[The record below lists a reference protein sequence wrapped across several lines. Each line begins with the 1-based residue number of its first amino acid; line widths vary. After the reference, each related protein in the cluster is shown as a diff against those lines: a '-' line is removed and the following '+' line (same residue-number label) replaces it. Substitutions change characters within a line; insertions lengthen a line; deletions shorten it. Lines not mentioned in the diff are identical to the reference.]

1 MKQYICPSLTLL
13 LAISAGGSAQA
24 SVVAHYPFD
33 LKNGTV
39 IETVSGNACEVEGN
53 FAPENIAGAVGQ
65 ALRLDGYT
73 TTVHG
78 QLDKVLDQAGDM
90 TVSLW
95 CAVEAYPIIGID
107 QQTTERV
114 AIVDCLDTEAKS
126 GFEFSL
132 GIHGKWGV
140 EFYAG
145 GWPLTIEADRIL
157 PRGEWCHIA
166 LTVNSADRKARL
178 YLNGEQVGESRCNGA
193 VTIGGT
199 DILMGYDRQEKK
211 SGPFRLSSFSGMLD
225 DLTIFDETKDENW
238 LTAQKAENKA
248 DFVVPASRFA
258 DDLLRPRFHGM
269 PSAGWTNET
278 HGMTYSDGRY
288 HVFFQKNPQGPYMAR
303 LHWGHI
309 SSPNLFDWQEEPI
322 AVAPGE
328 SYDIKGCWSGNVF
341 TDDVVSG
348 GKPAI
353 IYTAVDYAR
362 ATIAMATPE
371 DESLR
376 DWNKSNLNP
385 IINGRPSGLSDDFRD
400 PYFFRNGDNAYI
412 IVGSSR
418 NGVGTTTLH
427 RYNAASGSWSND
439 GDAFFTGSDVA
450 TCGVF
455 WEMPTVTRIGDRWLF
470 TATPL
475 NTSKGVRTLYWTGD
489 IDAQGHFVPDSNSS
503 VPRMV
508 EMISEDGYGLLSPT
522 IYQHNGKTI
531 VLGIVPD
538 KLPGETNHR
547 LGWAHTYSLPREWS
561 LDSKGNLVQR
571 PYEGLKQM
579 RSANV
584 CQSVGDMSFNGR
596 HAFDAVSGRAVE
608 VRATFEAGS
617 APFGVSLFG
626 NSHGEGVISF
636 NPVTRVLTADFSAL
650 NRISNDGHIYKGVY
664 TAILPE
670 NVLEGGE
677 VTLDVYADHSVVDIF
692 VNDRWATSIRVF
704 PNDVDADGVAL
715 WSAGE
720 VKVKSAEAWCLESDG
735 GAGIGSVTATPL
747 ADNRIIGLDGTVW
760 GLSSEVD
767 IAALPK
773 GVYVIDGKT
782 RVIK

>member
-1 MKQYICPSLTLL
+1 MKQYLSPSMSLL
-13 LAISAGGSAQA
+13 LAITAAASAQA
-24 SVVAHYPFD
+24 AVVAHYPFD
-33 LKNGTV
+33 LKNGTIV
-39 IETVSGNACEVEGN
+39 ETVSGAVYGVNGN
-53 FAPENIAGAVGQ
+53 FAPENVAGAVGQ

-73 TTVHG
+73 TTVYG
-78 QLDKVLDQAGDM
+78 QLDKVLDQAGDL

-114 AIVDCLDTEAKS
+114 AIVDCLDADAKS

-166 LTVNSADRKARL
+166 LTVSSADRKARL

-193 VTIGGT
+193 VTIGGN

-211 SGPFRLSSFSGMLD
+211 SGSFRLSSFSGMLD
-225 DLTIFDETKDENW
+225 DLTIFDETKDESW
-238 LTAQKAENKA
+238 ITAQKAENKA

-309 SSPNLFDWQEEPI
+309 SSANLFDWQEEPI

-328 SYDIKGCWSGNVF
+328 DYDIKGCWSGNVF

-371 DESLR
+371 DESLL
-376 DWNKSNLNP
+376 DWNKSALNP

-427 RYNAASGSWSND
+427 RYNASSGSWSND
-439 GDAFFTGSDVA
+439 GDLFFTGSDAA
-450 TCGVF
+450 TCGIF
-455 WEMPTVTRIGDRWLF
+455 WEMPTVTRIGDCWLF
-470 TATPL
+470 TAT
-475 NTSKGVRTLYWTGD
+475 
-489 IDAQGHFVPDSNSS
+489 
-503 VPRMV
+503 
-508 EMISEDGYGLLSPT
+508 
-522 IYQHNGKTI
+522 
-531 VLGIVPD
+531 
-538 KLPGETNHR
+538 
-547 LGWAHTYSLPREWS
+547 
-561 LDSKGNLVQR
+561 
-571 PYEGLKQM
+571 
-579 RSANV
+579 
-584 CQSVGDMSFNGR
+584 
-596 HAFDAVSGRAVE
+596 
-608 VRATFEAGS
+608 
-617 APFGVSLFG
+617 
-626 NSHGEGVISF
+626 
-636 NPVTRVLTADFSAL
+636 
-650 NRISNDGHIYKGVY
+650 
-664 TAILPE
+664 
-670 NVLEGGE
+670 
-677 VTLDVYADHSVVDIF
+677 
-692 VNDRWATSIRVF
+692 
-704 PNDVDADGVAL
+704 
-715 WSAGE
+715 
-720 VKVKSAEAWCLESDG
+720 
-735 GAGIGSVTATPL
+735 
-747 ADNRIIGLDGTVW
+747 
-760 GLSSEVD
+760 
-767 IAALPK
+767 
-773 GVYVIDGKT
+773 
-782 RVIK
+782 